1 MFNRDFD
8 IIRNLNRETNTPVAN
23 YRGKRTAAAMG
34 VYGAILRI
42 VSDIPEGAFSRIL

>member
-23 YRGKRTAAAMG
+23 YRGKSIVAAMEVCG
-34 VYGAILRI
+34 VIRRI
-42 VSDIPEGAFSRIL
+42 VSDIPEGAFSRII